1 MYYGAYNAGNADIPD
16 YQMYT
21 LQYGNM
27 SNDVRTRIS
36 IMPFRQAGEW
46 TAAMKVQGK
55 GTSGSNE
62 QIIKTGHS
70 NVFLFKNMNN
80 NSAPQGIRLFS
91 FTKFTGWGT
100 TFKYTNNLVP
110 VLHFTGAKEETV
122 SNEGIKAPLG
132 YTPCLYDTI
141 TGEYVYATGGKPT
154 WGLRHNS

>member
-1 MYYGAYNAGNADIPD
+1 MYYGAFNAGNTDIPD

-21 LQYGNM
+21 LTYGKM
-27 SNDVRTRIS
+27 ANDVRTRIS
-36 IMPFRQAGEW
+36 IMPFMQAGKW
-46 TAAMKVQGK
+46 TAAIKVQGK

-62 QIIKTGHS
+62 HIIKTGNS

-91 FTKFTGWGT
+91 FSKFTGWGN

-110 VLHFTGAKEETV
+110 VLHFTGTKEETV

-141 TGEYVYATGGKPT
+141 TGAYCYAEGGTPT
-154 WGLRHNS
+154 WGFKHDS